1 MKRMSQ
7 PVKLSD
13 GLILEA
19 RLAAQTQE
27 RSIAGQV
34 EFWAKLGR
42 SVVELLDGRAQ
53 QRLIGGGKRKSLTE
67 LVESVE
73 SPEGRARLK
82 TYLEGQPY
90 PHFEAHPT
98 RKGLLIRIEADGRKT
113 VGRFKNRQ
121 FVEASDEACKPV
133 KRPVARKVRRIGRSL
148 AASKRMPKG
157 RAVAAAHAL

>member
-1 MKRMSQ
+1 MSQ

-13 GLILEA
+13 DLILEA

-67 LVESVE
+67 LVDSVDA
-73 SPEGRARLK
+73 PEGRARLK
-82 TYLEGQPY
+82 AYLESRPF

-98 RKGLLIRIEADGRKT
+98 RKGMLIRIEANGRRT
-113 VGRFKNRQ
+113 AGRFKNRQ
-121 FVEASDEACKPV
+121 FVEAAEAMPAM
-133 KRPVARKVRRIGRSL
+133 RAISRQGRRSVRTSAGSNRL
-148 AASKRMPKG
+148 PKG
-157 RAVAAAHAL
+157 RAVTAAHAL

>member
-1 MKRMSQ
+1 
-7 PVKLSD
+7 
-13 GLILEA
+13 
-19 RLAAQTQE
+19 
-27 RSIAGQV
+27 
-34 EFWAKLGR
+34 
-42 SVVELLDGRAQ
+42 
-53 QRLIGGGKRKSLTE
+53 
-67 LVESVE
+67 
-73 SPEGRARLK
+73 
-82 TYLEGQPY
+82 LEGQPY